1 MNTPKRIIWSDI
13 EIEFLVSAYKQNDK
27 PKREDILKLIPFLE
41 DGRTIK
47 QIKNWFMNQRQKAR
61 KTKMELEEFRA
72 QMSNKNRRKSNAD
85 SLKDESFSSNPSY
98 GSLSPSPS
106 FSPGAVVQ
114 PAPPMPL
121 LNPLMNP
128 FMIQPQLFNPFHPFY
143 SPYGFFPPLYNPPTP
158 IFPPMGHTDL
168 DQTLDF
174 SNEKDP
180 DSEIFNPDPFIE
192 VE

>member
-1 MNTPKRIIWSDI
+1 MNTPKRTIWSDI
-13 EIEFLVSAYKQNDK
+13 EIEFLVSAYKQTDK
-27 PKREDILKLIPFLE
+27 PKHEDILKLIPFLE

-61 KTKMELEEFRA
+61 KTKMDLEEFRA
-72 QMSNKNRRKSNAD
+72 QVSKKNRRKSNAD
-85 SLKDESFSSNPSY
+85 SLKDESSNPNASY
-98 GSLSPSPS
+98 SSLSPQSI
-106 FSPGAVVQ
+106 FSPGAAQ
-114 PAPPMPL
+114 STPPMPL

-128 FMIQPQLFNPFHPFY
+128 FMIPPQLFNPFQPFY

-158 IFPPMGHTDL
+158 IFPPMGPVDL

-180 DSEIFNPDPFIE
+180 DSEIFNPDPFID